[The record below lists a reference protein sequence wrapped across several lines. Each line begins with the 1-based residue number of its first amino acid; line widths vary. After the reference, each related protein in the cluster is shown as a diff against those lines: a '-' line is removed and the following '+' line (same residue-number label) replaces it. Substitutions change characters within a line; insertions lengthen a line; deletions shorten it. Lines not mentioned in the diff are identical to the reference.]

1 MKVRPLEIEDY
12 DNILCKWWKDWRW
25 DAPPRDMLPENGT
38 GGVIVSIDGVDVCA
52 GFIYLTNS
60 KTAWVEFII
69 SNFEYKN
76 KDRHE
81 AIIFLINVLTEL
93 AKSKGN
99 KYIYTSLKNTSLIS
113 KYEECG
119 FNKGSENCQEMIKVL
134 WQQ

>member
-1 MKVRPLEIEDY
+1 MKVRPLNNEDY

-25 DAPPRDMLPENGT
+25 DAPPKDMLPENGT
-38 GGVIVSIDGVDVCA
+38 GGVMISIDGVDVCA
-52 GFIYLTNS
+52 GFLYLTNS
-60 KTAWVEFII
+60 NTAWVEFII
-69 SNFEYKN
+69 SNFEYKK

-99 KYIYTSLKNTSLIS
+99 KYIYTSLKNASLIS

-134 WQQ
+134 WQE